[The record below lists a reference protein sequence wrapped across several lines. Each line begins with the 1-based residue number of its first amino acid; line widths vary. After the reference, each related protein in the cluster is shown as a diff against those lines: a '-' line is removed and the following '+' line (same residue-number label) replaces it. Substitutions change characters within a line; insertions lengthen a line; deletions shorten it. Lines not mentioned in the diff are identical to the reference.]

1 MNQFHSKDLAL
12 IIVPNSGTRMTQELS
27 HGQASPLSTSRGLI
41 FMQNPAPTES
51 VLHSLLCP
59 DPFLLEILYAVFLIC
74 LVSSWVSRKSRV
86 FVF

>member
-1 MNQFHSKDLAL
+1 MARPVLYLQAGDL
-12 IIVPNSGTRMTQELS
+12 SSCRTQR
-27 HGQASPLSTSRGLI
+27 PIKR
-41 FMQNPAPTES
+41 

-74 LVSSWVSRKSRV
+74 LVSSPVSRKSRF